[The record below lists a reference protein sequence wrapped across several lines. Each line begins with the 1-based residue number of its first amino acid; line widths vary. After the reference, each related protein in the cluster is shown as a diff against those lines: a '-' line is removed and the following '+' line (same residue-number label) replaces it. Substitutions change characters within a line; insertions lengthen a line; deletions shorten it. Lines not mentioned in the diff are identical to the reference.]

1 MQTLNDFING
11 IYEIYRKSK
20 ECPEEWECLHESVYF
35 NPILRAARSDD
46 KQYSRGKLPRR
57 VVGMLYYYKTIS
69 FFTLLCLLLRVVVSH
84 D

>member
-46 KQYSRGKLPRR
+46 KQYSRGKLFSPD
-57 VVGMLYYYKTIS
+57 
-69 FFTLLCLLLRVVVSH
+69 FFWTSTAI
-84 D
+84 

>member
-46 KQYSRGKLPRR
+46 KQYSRCKLFSPDYFGPVR
-57 VVGMLYYYKTIS
+57 YKYS
-69 FFTLLCLLLRVVVSH
+69 KKN
-84 D
+84 